1 MCVYA
6 CVWAKLRLTLC
17 NFMDCSPPGSF
28 VHEDSP
34 SKNTGVGCH
43 AILQGIFLTQGLNLS
58 LLCLLHWQMGSLP
71 LAATGKHMCV
81 CIYIYIYIYTHT
93 HIHIYIPQK
102 KNGILP
108 FETTYIYLEC
118 IILCETSQ
126 TEKNNTLWFHYM
138 ESKKVRAN
146 K

>member
-1 MCVYA
+1 MNVKDMVCVCMCVCVYA

-71 LAATGKHMCV
+71 LAPTGKH
-81 CIYIYIYIYTHT
+81 IYIYMYIYMYIYIYTHT
-93 HIHIYIPQK
+93 HTYIHIYHK
-102 KNGILP
+102 KR
-108 FETTYIYLEC
+108 
-118 IILCETSQ
+118 
-126 TEKNNTLWFHYM
+126 M
-138 ESKKVRAN
+138 ESCHLRQHIQT
-146 K
+146 